1 MELEFTARFIKLRS
15 KVRNQRSVK
24 DTDKVIEVLRNTPN
38 MFELH
43 KILDLKYR
51 AVDGTYRIRYS
62 NKPEMRIVFNQK
74 EVIVTNDFQ
83 KTDEKKWSWDNPQ
96 SHGKNDN
103 KTEKQNKKQVLEL
116 LWIGSRE
123 EYGKFSNNA
132 ITEETDNKFNISITE
147 KQLNILMLE
156 NLEDLEDL
164 DNIETDDIE
173 NELNFTPEKF
183 GKMVRSVGIIY
194 PDIAIAQ
201 SLLETGHFKSKIFN
215 DNNNLFGMKNPSKRN
230 TLSKGTKN
238 GHAYYDTWQ
247 DSVKDYKLWQSSM
260 KFDQYSRDQ
269 YFSKLD
275 TIYCPP
281 PDCLSK
287 EYSRNVKSLLP
298 KANDILGQKY
308 IIKKIKSTK
317 PPVKKIIKNPKKLNE
332 HSYMGKYEGDKITVG
347 EFSKRKMPRPVV
359 KNVLRAISNVL
370 QSDVKQSK
378 LKNGEYDDVEIRLFG
393 QLLSFL
399 NGTY

>member
-147 KQLNILMLE
+147 KQLNLLM
-156 NLEDLEDL
+156 LEDL
-164 DNIETDDIE
+164 DNIETDDIEMDDIE

-183 GKMVRSVGIIY
+183 GKMVRSVGIVH

-238 GHAYYDTWQ
+238 GHAYYDSWQ

-332 HSYMGKYEGDKITVG
+332 HSYMGKYEGDKIMVG
-347 EFSKRKMPRPVV
+347 EFSKRKIPRPVV

-378 LKNGEYDDVEIRLFG
+378 LKNGEYDNVEINLFG

-399 NGTY
+399 SGTY

>member
-1 MELEFTARFIKLRS
+1 MELEFTTRFIKLRS
-15 KVRNQRSVK
+15 KIRNQRSVK

-62 NKPEMRIVFNQK
+62 NKPEMRIVFSEK

-83 KTDEKKWSWDNPQ
+83 KPEEKKWSWNNIQ
-96 SHGKNDN
+96 NEGKNEN

-123 EYGKFSNNA
+123 EYGKFANNA
-132 ITEETDNKFNISITE
+132 ITEETDSKINISITE
-147 KQLNILMLE
+147 KQLNKLLQE
-156 NLEDLEDL
+156 NLEDI
-164 DNIETDDIE
+164 DNLETDSIE
-173 NELNFTPEKF
+173 NELEFTPEKF
-183 GKMVRSVGIIY
+183 GKMVRSVGIVY

-215 DNNNLFGMKNPSKRN
+215 QNNNLFGMKNPSKRN

-238 GHAYYDTWQ
+238 GHAYFSSWQ

-269 YFSKLD
+269 YFTKLD

-308 IIKKIKSTK
+308 IIKKIKPTK
-317 PPVKKIIKNPKKLNE
+317 SSVKKILKNPKKLNE
-332 HSYMGKYEGDKITVG
+332 HSYMGKYEGDRITIG
-347 EFSKRKMPRPVV
+347 EFSKRKIPRPVM
-359 KNVLRAISNVL
+359 KNVLRSISNVL

-378 LKNGEYDDVEIRLFG
+378 LKNGEYDNVEIKLFG

-399 NGTY
+399 SGTY

>member
-83 KTDEKKWSWDNPQ
+83 KTDEKKWSWDNSQ
-96 SHGKNDN
+96 RHGKNDN

-132 ITEETDNKFNISITE
+132 ITEETDNKLNISITE

-156 NLEDLEDL
+156 DL
-164 DNIETDDIE
+164 DDIETDDIETDDIE

-183 GKMVRSVGIIY
+183 GKMVRSVGIVH

-238 GHAYYDTWQ
+238 GHAYYDSWQ

-332 HSYMGKYEGDKITVG
+332 HSYMGKYEGDKIMVG

-378 LKNGEYDDVEIRLFG
+378 LKNGEYDNVEINLFG

-399 NGTY
+399 SGTY

>member
-62 NKPEMRIVFNQK
+62 NKPEMRIIFNQK

-156 NLEDLEDL
+156 NLEDL

-238 GHAYYDTWQ
+238 GHAYYDSWQ

-332 HSYMGKYEGDKITVG
+332 HSYMGKYEGDKIMVG

-378 LKNGEYDDVEIRLFG
+378 LKNGEYDNVEIRLFG

>member
-15 KVRNQRSVK
+15 KIRNQRSVK
-24 DTDKVIEVLRNTPN
+24 DTDKVMEALRSTPN
-38 MFELH
+38 MFELF

-51 AVDGTYRIRYS
+51 MIDETYRIRYS
-62 NKPEMRIVFNQK
+62 NKPEMRIIFKVK
-74 EVIVTNDFQ
+74 EVISTTDFQ
-83 KTDEKKWSWDNPQ
+83 KPEEKKWTWNNIQNES
-96 SHGKNDN
+96 KTEN
-103 KTEKQNKKQVLEL
+103 KSEKQNKKQMLEL

-123 EYGKFSNNA
+123 DYEKFAHNA
-132 ITEETDNKFNISITE
+132 ITEETDDKFNISITE
-147 KQLNILMLE
+147 KQLKKLIEE
-156 NLEDLEDL
+156 NLEDLDVL
-164 DNIETDDIE
+164 DDTETNDVE
-173 NELNFTPEKF
+173 SELDFTPEKF
-183 GKMVRSVGIIY
+183 AKMVKGVGIVY

-201 SLLETGHFKSKIFN
+201 SLLETGHFKSKIFKE
-215 DNNNLFGMKNPSKRN
+215 NNNLFGMKNPTKRN

-247 DSVKDYKLWQSSM
+247 DSVNDYKLWQSSM

-308 IIKKIKSTK
+308 IIKKIKTK
-317 PPVKKIIKNPKKLNE
+317 KSPTKKIIKNPKKLNE
-332 HSYMGKYEGDKITVG
+332 HSYMGKYEGDKIRVG

-359 KNVLRAISNVL
+359 KNVLRAISNIL

-378 LKNGEYDDVEIRLFG
+378 LKNGEYDEIEIRLFG